1 MRVGARERGCTWAWS
16 GCTKPRAVLWTWSH
30 SWLWGTYIG
39 TKNHSWVLGDP
50 ISTAYR
56 NLLKRPQHNI
66 FLFMLIQ
73 SPMPFHRFSFAN
85 SYRYFHHNSTI
96 YYLYYTTLLIV
107 YIFPMIPLIILE
119 VILWQKFWS
128 WIWAVKTLPWWIL
141 VTSIVWD
148 IGIFPIKL
156 FPIRMSSL
164 HDSTQWQ
171 K

>member
-1 MRVGARERGCTWAWS
+1 MSVGAHGRGVGAQSPELSS
-16 GCTKPRAVLWTWSH
+16 GPGVTVDCEALILVLRITR
-30 SWLWGTYIG
+30 
-39 TKNHSWVLGDP
+39 VLGDP

-119 VILWQKFWS
+119 VIL
-128 WIWAVKTLPWWIL
+128 
-141 VTSIVWD
+141 
-148 IGIFPIKL
+148 
-156 FPIRMSSL
+156 
-164 HDSTQWQ
+164 
-171 K
+171 